1 VSYAKLTLSFEANQ
15 GQTDKQVKF
24 LARGRGYGLFLTG
37 DEAVLELQES
47 GVGTKRSRAMS
58 GLQGTTDHGRRT
70 TENARRTTNSV
81 LRLKLVN
88 ANQNAGVTGANELPG
103 KVNYFIGNDPKKWRT
118 NVPTY
123 AQVRYRNV
131 YPGIDLVYHGNQGGQ
146 LEYDFVVAPGADP
159 NSILLALDAA
169 RRPGSRQ
176 KAVGSGQ
183 FRIDSNGDLV
193 VPMNGG
199 DEVRFRKPVVYQE
212 EESGVRSQ
220 KSEAKNESRK
230 AKFENRRL
238 VEGQFLLEAQNRVHF
253 ALGPYDHTQPVVI
266 DPVLVYSTYL
276 GGSGNDVGYGI
287 AVDSSGNAYVTGGTT
302 STDFPVVNPY
312 QPNNKS
318 TRGTAFVAKL
328 DAAGSALVYSTYL
341 GGSGGDYGKAIAV
354 DSSGSAYVAG
364 STCSSDFPTVY
375 PLEASLKGACD
386 GFVAKLNPAGS
397 ALVYSTYLGGSG
409 TTESGDTWN
418 DAAAGIAVDSSG
430 SAYVTGTTYS
440 TDFPVVNPYQP
451 NNKSTGATAFVAK
464 ANPDGSALVYSTYL
478 GGSGGDY
485 GNAIAVDSLGNAY
498 VAGSTGSSD
507 FPTVNPL
514 QASLKGENDGFV
526 AKLNPAG
533 SALVY
538 STYLGGTEGNG
549 ANGVASDSSGNTY
562 VTGWTGSTDFPTFNP
577 LQATNMCPWAGNAF
591 VAKLNATGSAFVYS
605 TYLGGGVGGECDPL
619 DTGMGDSGTSIAA
632 DSSGNAYVAG
642 QAKSP
647 NFPVVNAFQPT
658 DKSADGT
665 AFVASLNAA
674 GTALAYSSYLGGSV
688 WDVGLGIAVDSS
700 GNAYVTGQTSSS
712 DFPVV
717 NPFQGKN
724 NSQGGSNAFVTKIS
738 PPAAVTLSPSSLNFG
753 SALAG
758 TTSPEQSVTLTPN
771 TSGSLSLTGITTS
784 ADFALVTT
792 ATSCPYGGGTVASG
806 ASCTIDVTFTPTAA
820 SPRTGTITITYTGQG
835 SPQTVALSGT
845 GIAPAANVSPASLS
859 FSSQDVGTAS
869 PPQPVTFTNTGS
881 VALSIS
887 SVAISSGWTQ
897 SNNCVP
903 SVAANAR
910 CTINVSFQP
919 TVFGPQTGTLTLT
932 DYASNSPQTVGL
944 SGTALAPVVDLS
956 ATILSFPG
964 QAVSTTSAPQTLTLT
979 NTGNGALTPVT
990 ITVSGDFAQT
1000 NTCGSSVPANG
1011 SCTISVT
1018 FTPTAVG
1025 TRNGALTIVDNASN
1039 SPQTVS
1045 LSGTGTAP
1053 GVGLSPSSLAF
1064 SAQMVGTA
1072 STVQGVALTNSGNAA
1087 VIISGISASGD
1098 FSETNTCGASVSAG
1112 ANCTINVTFKPTAG
1126 GPRTGALT
1134 VTDNSNGVA
1143 GSTQTVSLS
1152 GTGKDYTL
1160 TTPSGSSS
1168 SATVSPGQTATYTLS
1183 VGSEGGMNQAVTF
1196 TCAGAPSDSTCTVSP
1211 NPATPGGNVTV
1222 TVATTAPS
1230 AIAPRTLPQPRLPR
1244 PQALVI
1250 LAMLLAGVAWTLR
1263 VSRQARASRRTV
1275 LLPFAAGLLL
1285 ALALAG
1291 CGGGGSSS
1299 SPPANRGTPPGAYA
1313 LTVTGTVGSGS
1324 TAVSHS
1330 VKLTLTVS

>member
-47 GVGTKRSRAMS
+47 GAGTKRSKAMS
-58 GLQGTTDHGRRT
+58 GLQRTTDNGRTT

-88 ANQNAGVTGANELPG
+88 ANQNAGVIGANELPG

-123 AQVRYRNV
+123 ARVRYRDV
-131 YPGIDLVYHGNQGGQ
+131 YPGIDLVYHGNQSGQ

-159 NSILLALDAA
+159 SSILLALDAA
-169 RRPGSRQ
+169 RPVGGEQ

-183 FRIDSNGDLV
+183 SKIDSNGDLV
-193 VPMNGG
+193 VHMNGG
-199 DEVRFRKPVVYQE
+199 DEVRFRKPLVYQE
-212 EESGVRSQ
+212 EESGVGSHE
-220 KSEAKNESRK
+220 SEAKNGSRK
-230 AKFENRRL
+230 AKFENRHL

-253 ALGPYDHTQPVVI
+253 ALGSYDHTQPLVI

-276 GGSGNDVGYGI
+276 GGSGNDAGYGI
-287 AVDSSGNAYVTGGTT
+287 AVDSSGNAYVTGRTT

-312 QPNNKS
+312 QPKNQS
-318 TRGTAFVAKL
+318 TSGTAFVAKL

-341 GGSGGDYGKAIAV
+341 GGKVSDQGNAIAV
-354 DSSGSAYVAG
+354 DAAGNAYVAG
-364 STCSSDFPTVY
+364 STCSQDFPTVY
-375 PLEASLKGACD
+375 PLQASLKGACD

-397 ALVYSTYLGGSG
+397 PLVYSTYLGGSG
-409 TTESGDTWN
+409 TTVSGNTWN
-418 DAAAGIAVDSSG
+418 DMAAGIAVDSSG
-430 SAYVTGTTYS
+430 AAYVTGTTYS
-440 TDFPVVNPYQP
+440 TDFPIVNP
-451 NNKSTGATAFVAK
+451 
-464 ANPDGSALVYSTYL
+464 
-478 GGSGGDY
+478 
-485 GNAIAVDSLGNAY
+485 I
-498 VAGSTGSSD
+498 
-507 FPTVNPL
+507 
-514 QASLKGENDGFV
+514 
-526 AKLNPAG
+526 
-533 SALVY
+533 
-538 STYLGGTEGNG
+538 
-549 ANGVASDSSGNTY
+549 
-562 VTGWTGSTDFPTFNP
+562 
-577 LQATNMCPWAGNAF
+577 QATLLDKASAF
-591 VAKLNATGSAFVYS
+591 LTKLNASGSAFVYS
-605 TYLGGGVGGECDPL
+605 TYVVAGGGASVAVDSSGNAYVTGGGEG
-619 DTGMGDSGTSIAA
+619 TDSYPPGNTLIGSYPILFVCKVNQAGGAFVYFTYVGATIFDSANAIAV

-642 QAKSP
+642 QSGGT
-647 NFPVVNAFQPT
+647 NFPTVNPVQPT
-658 DKSADGT
+658 NNCPYSGNAIIFKLNAAGSALIYSTYLGGTGRGECSMLEDTGGDGGAAIAVDSPGNAYLTGWTHSTDFPTVNPIQASNNSTCGAT

-674 GTALAYSSYLGGSV
+674 GTALAYSTYLGGSGCL
-688 WDVGLGIAVDSS
+688 DVGRGIAVDSS
-700 GNAYVTGQTSSS
+700 GNAFVTGWTNSR
-712 DFPVV
+712 DFPTV
-717 NPFQGKN
+717 NPFQATN
-724 NSQGGSNAFVTKIS
+724 NGPSSGWSPYVAKIS
-738 PPAAVTLSPSSLNFG
+738 PPSPVTLSPSSLNFG
-753 SALAG
+753 SVLAG
-758 TTSPEQSVTLTPN
+758 TKSPEQSVTLTPI
-771 TSGSLSLTGITTS
+771 TSGSLSLTGITAS
-784 ADFALVTT
+784 GDFALVTT
-792 ATSCPYGGGTVASG
+792 ATSCPYGGGTVPSET
-806 ASCTIDVTFTPTAA
+806 SCTIDVTFTPTAA
-820 SPRTGTITITYTGQG
+820 SPRAGTLTITYTGEG

-869 PPQPVTFTNTGS
+869 PPQPVTLTNTGS
-881 VALSIS
+881 VVLSIS

-903 SVAANAR
+903 SVAANAS

-919 TVFGPQTGTLTLT
+919 TVFGAQTGTLTLT
-932 DYASNSPQTVGL
+932 DYASNSPQTVAL
-944 SGTALAPVVDLS
+944 SGTALAPVVNLS
-956 ATILSFPG
+956 ATILSFAG

-1000 NTCGSSVPANG
+1000 NTCGGSVAVNG

-1018 FTPTAVG
+1018 FTPTAAG

-1045 LSGTGTAP
+1045 LTGTGTGP
-1053 GVGLSPSSLAF
+1053 GVGLSPTSLAF

-1072 STVQGVALTNSGNAA
+1072 SAVQGVALTNTGNAA
-1087 VIISGISASGD
+1087 LTISGISTSGD
-1098 FSETNTCGASVSAG
+1098 FSETNTCGASGSAG

-1152 GTGKDYTL
+1152 GTGEDYTL

-1196 TCAGAPSDSTCTVSP
+1196 TCAGAPSDSTCAVSP

-1230 AIAPRTLPQPRLPR
+1230 AIAPRALPQPRLPG
-1244 PQALVI
+1244 PQALMM

-1263 VSRQARASRRTV
+1263 VSRRARASRRTV
-1275 LLPFAAGLLL
+1275 FLPLAAGLLL

-1291 CGGGGSSS
+1291 CGGGGSS
-1299 SPPANRGTPPGAYA
+1299 PPTSRGTPPGAYA

-1324 TAVSHS
+1324 SAVSHS